1 MRQRCYT
8 WSWLLAWFHGAQ
20 QPLDREQ
27 ARSKAFIEISNWST
41 FQNYNQMYEHVYNEM
56 VEAGVARKLHVPVW
70 MDEKGEVVKNKRD
83 EM

>member
-1 MRQRCYT
+1 
-8 WSWLLAWFHGAQ
+8 
-20 QPLDREQ
+20 
-27 ARSKAFIEISNWST
+27 
-41 FQNYNQMYEHVYNEM
+41 MYEHVYNEM